1 MFKDNEAMI
10 KALNDVYSDKTEEYL
25 NSLSDDGYEYS
36 KKYNRK
42 IQKIIKTQRRPYGT
56 FMNNTLK
63 YGVCAAASIIV
74 FAASVI
80 TVSAFREPLHNF
92 IVNIF
97 SDNLKVTAS
106 DVGNAPTEITEHYEI
121 GNLPEGFEL
130 VFQTS
135 ERELASTSYRNND
148 DYIYFGQYTKN
159 SYKDIDFESY
169 EFYLDENN
177 QEYLISE
184 FKEGELCVIWDN
196 GDYILHI
203 NSNLSREEILE
214 ICKSVRVK
222 KEN

>member
-1 MFKDNEAMI
+1 MFKDNKAMI
-10 KALNDVYSDKTEEYL
+10 EALSDVYSDKTEEYL
-25 NSLSDDGYEYS
+25 NSISDDGYEYS
-36 KKYNRK
+36 EKYNRK
-42 IQKIIKTQRRPYGT
+42 IQKIIKTKRKPYCT
-56 FMNNTLK
+56 FMSNALK
-63 YGVCAAASIIV
+63 YEVCAAASIIV
-74 FAASVI
+74 FTASVI
-80 TVSAFREPLHNF
+80 TVSAFREPIYDF

-106 DVGNAPTEITEHYEI
+106 NVENAPTEIIEHYEI

-135 ERELASTSYRNND
+135 ERQLASTSYSNNT
-148 DYIYFGQYTKN
+148 DYIYFGQYAKEF
-159 SYKDIDFESY
+159 YKDIDFDNV
-169 EFYLDENN
+169 EFYIDEKN

-214 ICKSVRVK
+214 ICKSVRI
-222 KEN
+222 KEKN

>member
-1 MFKDNEAMI
+1 MFKDNETMI
-10 KALNDVYSDKTEEYL
+10 KALSDVYSDKTEEYL
-25 NSLSDDGYEYS
+25 DSLSDDGYEYS
-36 KKYNRK
+36 EKYNRK
-42 IQKIIKTQRRPYGT
+42 IRKIIKTQRKPHSI
-56 FMNNTLK
+56 FMSNALK

-74 FAASVI
+74 LATSVI
-80 TVSAFREPLHNF
+80 TVSAFREPIRDF

-106 DVGNAPTEITEHYEI
+106 NTENAPTEIIEHYEI
-121 GNLPEGFEL
+121 GNIPEGFEL

-135 ERELASTSYRNND
+135 ERQLASTSYSNNT
-148 DYIYFGQYTKN
+148 DYIYFGQYAKEF
-159 SYKDIDFESY
+159 YKDVDFDNP
-169 EFYLDENN
+169 EFYIDENN

-214 ICKSVRVK
+214 ICKSVRI
-222 KEN
+222 KEKN

>member
-10 KALNDVYSDKTEEYL
+10 KALSDVYSDKTEEYL

-36 KKYNRK
+36 EKYNRK
-42 IQKIIKTQRRPYGT
+42 IKKIIKAKRKPHSI
-56 FMNNTLK
+56 FMSNALK
-63 YGVCAAASIIV
+63 YVVCAAASIIV

-106 DVGNAPTEITEHYEI
+106 DIENAPTEITEHYEI
-121 GNLPEGFEL
+121 GSIPEGFEL

-135 ERELASTSYRNND
+135 ERELASTSYSNNT

-214 ICKSVRVK
+214 ICKSVKIK

>member
-1 MFKDNEAMI
+1 MFKDNETMI
-10 KALNDVYSDKTEEYL
+10 KALSDVYSDKTEEYL
-25 NSLSDDGYEYS
+25 DSLSDDGYEYS
-36 KKYNRK
+36 EKYDRK
-42 IQKIIKTQRRPYGT
+42 IKKIIKAKRKPHSI
-56 FMNNTLK
+56 FMSNALK

-74 FAASVI
+74 LTASVI
-80 TVSAFREPLHNF
+80 TVSAFREPIHDF

-121 GNLPEGFEL
+121 GSIPEGFEL

-169 EFYLDENN
+169 EFYLDENK
-177 QEYLISE
+177 QEYIISE

-203 NSNLSREEILE
+203 NSNLTREEILE
-214 ICKSVRVK
+214 LCKSVRVR
-222 KEN
+222 EGN